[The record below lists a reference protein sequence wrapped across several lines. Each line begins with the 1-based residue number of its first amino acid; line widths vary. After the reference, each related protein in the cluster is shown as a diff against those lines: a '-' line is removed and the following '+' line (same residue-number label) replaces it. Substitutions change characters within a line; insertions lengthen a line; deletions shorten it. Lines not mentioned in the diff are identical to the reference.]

1 MQTFTNLE
9 SGDNCEIIVDRRIDG
24 EAANQLEI
32 DLLAVARTSVKTIYI
47 NLAACS
53 FICSAGIRVLLQYH
67 RKMKKENKSLLV
79 SRVSAEVDT
88 ILELTGFR
96 ESLLEKHL

>member
-1 MQTFTNLE
+1 MQTFTLLDA
-9 SGDNCEIIVDRRIDG
+9 GDSCEIVVDRRIDG
-24 EAANQLEI
+24 EAANKLEI
-32 DLLAVARTSVKTIYI
+32 DLLSIIRTSVTTVYI

-67 RKMKKENKSLLV
+67 RKMKAEHKSLLV
-79 SRVSAEVDT
+79 SQASTEVDT

-96 ESLLEKHL
+96 ESLLKKQF

>member
-1 MQTFTNLE
+1 MSTFTHLE
-9 SGDNCEIIVDRRIDG
+9 SGDSCEIIVDRRIDG
-24 EAANQLEI
+24 EAANLLEI
-32 DLLAVARTSVKTIYI
+32 DLLAIARTSVKTIYI
-47 NLAACS
+47 NLAACN